1 MHGEIPHLSLAPIGR
16 KCQLNVAKCQDKS
29 CDEPYLS
36 GSEETMDFQIKLF
49 SWPDRG
55 NHVIMIV
62 RGLIDTE
69 GCNEMFRK
77 IGEMTLP
84 VLDCKVLIDL
94 IDAKCE
100 LQQSE
105 IVDFAN
111 GLKANLWP
119 HSRVLSDRQV
129 DFSLTL
135 VIRSQAIVDHSYPI
149 QNLTSKFQCLVRW
162 ALCALCAIA
171 YLTVTNGVNA
181 ADVGAKRVLMIST
194 GSRLAPGFIIVDQQ
208 LLQIFGKITSP
219 RIEIYPENLDL
230 VRFPSER
237 YGQIF
242 SEYLT
247 AKYAA
252 HPPDLVILVYIGNL
266 GTAGK
271 VLQQLFLGTPVIV
284 AGFTEE
290 NISCDQFGS
299 LVIVIAQRVDPRATM
314 EL

>member
-1 MHGEIPHLSLAPIGR
+1 M
-16 KCQLNVAKCQDKS
+16 
-29 CDEPYLS
+29 
-36 GSEETMDFQIKLF
+36 
-49 SWPDRG
+49 
-55 NHVIMIV
+55 
-62 RGLIDTE
+62 
-69 GCNEMFRK
+69 
-77 IGEMTLP
+77 
-84 VLDCKVLIDL
+84 
-94 IDAKCE
+94 
-100 LQQSE
+100 
-105 IVDFAN
+105 
-111 GLKANLWP
+111 
-119 HSRVLSDRQV
+119 
-129 DFSLTL
+129 
-135 VIRSQAIVDHSYPI
+135 DHSYPI

-271 VLQQLFLGTPVIV
+271 VLQQLFPGTPVIV

-290 NISCDQFGS
+290 NISRDQFGS
-299 LVIVIAQRVDPRATM
+299 LVIGIAQRVDPRATM
-314 EL
+314 ELILRLQPETRRIIVIGGTAEVDRSVLNRVKEAAQSIKGRIEIDFWDNLTMAELRKAVTTVPRDTAILYARMFRDAAGQAFVSSEVGQWIAQWANAPVYVMTVGPGRR